1 MCQKKRLWEP
11 EARRA
16 RAVAVMDRF
25 AFLSAQPWLF
35 PPPERSVPPR
45 GELGAADG
53 SVTVVVDGV
62 PRRLPRHLALRPDL
76 GGAPVD
82 PPARGGVAH
91 HPLNADP
98 AVVFDGC
105 ASVHFSE
112 REQYGY
118 PPAGTQRRDESVSD
132 EEKNRDCGH
141 PSSREAWETPCPVV
155 GAAAADAV
163 HMAFAPHDEWP
174 DQAQF
179 ACSIRVRRAVVERD
193 CRGHLLAN
201 RGRPSCDASA
211 DERMRRDASAD
222 ENDVSS
228 ATCWLE
234 MTVDGATHALD
245 ISQSRH
251 VVVGPPAD
259 REQTRVDS
267 PDAPEPHPTE
277 SSRAERGIRGGGDE
291 SARRRMDRRVKSRA
305 KRRRDFR
312 DDPGDV
318 GDDERSNLPE
328 LDVSELDVPALD
340 EHGSFGFFRGRKKRY
355 ERPPSGA
362 GRDRRSPRTDVDRR
376 YVDTPN
382 RIDVSTLDVPEEH
395 FDDPKPTPYVTIV
408 FAHCSFNLYHHPG
421 VLGCRR
427 SSPANERAR
436 VQQVRDA
443 LVAAREAAREA
454 ARASWIESQKHE
466 AGHTS
471 HTSIARSASKHES
484 LLEHAANVT
493 ARATSTLPRLA
504 ARAACEAVSF
514 SLERSVGKRFS
525 NVAEAGASAGAS
537 AAARALETA
546 LEALRSPELRSSLAF
561 LRADD
566 LCARASSD
574 DERDEKT
581 QALLDDARAFA
592 ALARNDA
599 SDADRVP

>member
-1 MCQKKRLWEP
+1 MPKKRLWEP

-118 PPAGTQRRDESVSD
+118 PPAGTPRRDESVSD
-132 EEKNRDCGH
+132 EEKNNRDCGH
-141 PSSREAWETPCPVV
+141 PSSRKALEKPCPVV

-291 SARRRMDRRVKSRA
+291 SARRRMDRRRRRA

-312 DDPGDV
+312 DDPGNV

-328 LDVSELDVPALD
+328 LDVPELDVHGSFD
-340 EHGSFGFFRGRKKRY
+340 EHGSFGFRGRRY

-362 GRDRRSPRTDVDRR
+362 GRDRRERTDVDAP
-376 YVDTPN
+376 VNTPN
-382 RIDVSTLDVPEEH
+382 PETLSTLDVPEEAFEEH
-395 FDDPKPTPYVTIV
+395 SPTPYVTIV

-436 VQQVRDA
+436 VEQVRDA
-443 LVAAREAAREA
+443 LVAAREAAR
-454 ARASWIESQKHE
+454 ASRIASRTHE
-466 AGHTS
+466 ARHTS
-471 HTSIARSASKHES
+471 HTPYTRSASKHEKS

-514 SLERSVGKRFS
+514 SLERSVEKRFP
-525 NVAEAGASAGAS
+525 NVADADAS

-566 LCARASSD
+566 VCARASSD

-592 ALARNDA
+592 ALARDDA
-599 SDADRVP
+599 SDEDRVPL

>member
-1 MCQKKRLWEP
+1 M
-11 EARRA
+11 
-16 RAVAVMDRF
+16 
-25 AFLSAQPWLF
+25 
-35 PPPERSVPPR
+35 
-45 GELGAADG
+45 
-53 SVTVVVDGV
+53 
-62 PRRLPRHLALRPDL
+62 
-76 GGAPVD
+76 D

-443 LVAAREAAREA
+443 LVAAREAAR
-454 ARASWIESQKHE
+454 ASWIESRKHEEHE

>member
-1 MCQKKRLWEP
+1 M
-11 EARRA
+11 
-16 RAVAVMDRF
+16 
-25 AFLSAQPWLF
+25 
-35 PPPERSVPPR
+35 
-45 GELGAADG
+45 
-53 SVTVVVDGV
+53 
-62 PRRLPRHLALRPDL
+62 
-76 GGAPVD
+76 D

-340 EHGSFGFFRGRKKRY
+340 EHGSFGFFVEEKKRY

-436 VQQVRDA
+436 ASTGEGRA
-443 LVAAREAAREA
+443 RRRARGGARGGARELDRAGNTKNTKPDTPHTRVSRVRPRNTRVYSNTP
-454 ARASWIESQKHE
+454 RASRRARRRRCRVSPRARRARRFRFRSKEAWGNVSQ
-466 AGHTS
+466 TS
-471 HTSIARSASKHES
+471 RRRARPRARPRRRGPWRPPWRRSARPS
-484 LLEHAANVT
+484 
-493 ARATSTLPRLA
+493 
-504 ARAACEAVSF
+504 
-514 SLERSVGKRFS
+514 
-525 NVAEAGASAGAS
+525 
-537 AAARALETA
+537 
-546 LEALRSPELRSSLAF
+546 
-561 LRADD
+561 
-566 LCARASSD
+566 
-574 DERDEKT
+574 
-581 QALLDDARAFA
+581 
-592 ALARNDA
+592 
-599 SDADRVP
+599 

>member
-1 MCQKKRLWEP
+1 
-11 EARRA
+11 
-16 RAVAVMDRF
+16 MDRF
-25 AFLSAQPWLF
+25 AFFSAQPWLF

-53 SVTVVVDGV
+53 AVTVVVDGI

-91 HPLNADP
+91 HPTNADP
-98 AVVFDGC
+98 SVVFDGC

-112 REQYGY
+112 REQYGC
-118 PPAGTQRRDESVSD
+118 PPAGTPRPDERVSD
-132 EEKNRDCGH
+132 EESDRECGH
-141 PSSREAWETPCPVV
+141 PSPREPPASTRPVV

-163 HMAFAPHDEWP
+163 HMAFAPHEEWP

-179 ACSIRVRRAVVERD
+179 ACSIRVRRAVVEREP
-193 CRGHLLAN
+193 RGDRLVDE
-201 RGRPSCDASA
+201 GRPRRDVPVDTGARVGRGASAEENDAS
-211 DERMRRDASAD
+211 DARA
-222 ENDVSS
+222 
-228 ATCWLE
+228 CWLE

-245 ISQSRH
+245 MSQSRH
-251 VVVGPPAD
+251 VVVGPPAERD
-259 REQTRVDS
+259 RARVLDS
-267 PDAPEPHPTE
+267 PEPRPDFRPTE
-277 SSRAERGIRGGGDE
+277 SSRFEG
-291 SARRRMDRRVKSRA
+291 RRRVRR
-305 KRRRDFR
+305 KRRRGAVRGDDRRRKRRPGRRRDR
-312 DDPGDV
+312 DDFGNA
-318 GDDERSNLPE
+318 GDDELESSTDDE
-328 LDVSELDVPALD
+328 LATDVCDRERR
-340 EHGSFGFFRGRKKRY
+340 GSVRYRRRRRY
-355 ERPPSGA
+355 ERPPSNESPTA
-362 GRDRRSPRTDVDRR
+362 RDARDVHLRTDAAGSDPS
-376 YVDTPN
+376 DA
-382 RIDVSTLDVPEEH
+382 LDASAHDGFE
-395 FDDPKPTPYVTIV
+395 DASTPYVTIV
-408 FAHCSFNLYHHPG
+408 FAHVSLNLYHHPG

-436 VQQVRDA
+436 VEKVRDA
-443 LVAAREAAREA
+443 LVAAREAARASRIASRTREA
-454 ARASWIESQKHE
+454 R
-466 AGHTS
+466 HTS
-471 HTSIARSASKHES
+471 HTPHTRSASKHEKS

-525 NVAEAGASAGAS
+525 NVADAGASAGAS

-566 LCARASSD
+566 VCARASSD

-592 ALARNDA
+592 ALARDE
-599 SDADRVP
+599 

>member
-1 MCQKKRLWEP
+1 MDNYPTEMCQKRLGT

-141 PSSREAWETPCPVV
+141 PSSREAWETPCPS

-328 LDVSELDVPALD
+328 LDVSELDDRRSTRKLWVFSWKKKGTNDRRPELVAIVAL
-340 EHGSFGFFRGRKKRY
+340 
-355 ERPPSGA
+355 
-362 GRDRRSPRTDVDRR
+362 RDRRRSSIRR
-376 YVDTPN
+376 HAEP
-382 RIDVSTLDVPEEH
+382 IDVSTLDVPEEH

-454 ARASWIESQKHE
+454 ARASWIESRKHEEHE

-471 HTSIARSASKHES
+471 HTSIARSASKHQS

-504 ARAACEAVSF
+504 RARARRFRFRSKEAWGNVSQM
-514 SLERSVGKRFS
+514 SPTRARPRRRGPWRPPWRRS
-525 NVAEAGASAGAS
+525 
-537 AAARALETA
+537 ARP
-546 LEALRSPELRSSLAF
+546 S
-561 LRADD
+561 
-566 LCARASSD
+566 
-574 DERDEKT
+574 
-581 QALLDDARAFA
+581 
-592 ALARNDA
+592 
-599 SDADRVP
+599 